1 MRKILGIVIVCAVA
15 ASAMAMPARRG
26 GVVRTAEDGT
36 EKIVFLNG
44 DETFHY
50 LTDQEGNWLD
60 EATLMPLS
68 EETKTSTEKQGM
80 ARMQARRTALKQPGQ
95 KLLSPRGAIILVSFQ
110 DKAFKSSNADM
121 TEWAMGEN
129 YTYNGAT
136 GSVRQYFLD
145 QSWGQYDMQ
154 IDVFGPVLVS
164 NNASYY
170 GENDRQGN
178 DKHAADLIVEAC
190 RLAHDSLG
198 ADFSQYDIDG
208 DDYVDWV
215 VILYAGYGE
224 ADGGSTSTIW
234 PHQYDLHY
242 YNKQFPL
249 DGDTIDHYCCLNETD
264 FDTKA
269 RCGIGTFCHEFSHV
283 LGLPDFYST
292 NYSTHR
298 TLHDWD
304 VMDYG
309 GYNNNGNTPPDYS
322 AYERWFMGWMTPTL
336 LNSACTVSLPP
347 LCDSHSACLL
357 TEDGSNVTDILDPN
371 PNIFYLLENRKKEG
385 WDAPL
390 AGEGLMVTR
399 VKYNAGRWEYNTVN
413 NYANDMGMDIIEA
426 KPNTKNR
433 KSFDTD
439 LYPAGSGQFT
449 QITNYQVTHIQLDN
463 HIITF
468 DLNGGGQHITLDLD
482 SIIVDDKPAT
492 KEFVNGTIVIKR
504 YGKSYDITGK
514 LL

>member
-15 ASAMAMPARRG
+15 VSAMAMPARRG

-80 ARMQARRTALKQPGQ
+80 ARMQARLTALKQPGQ

-298 TLHDWD
+298 TLFDWD

-390 AGEGLMVTR
+390 AGEGLMVP
-399 VKYNAGRWEYNTVN
+399 
-413 NYANDMGMDIIEA
+413 MG
-426 KPNTKNR
+426 
-433 KSFDTD
+433 
-439 LYPAGSGQFT
+439 
-449 QITNYQVTHIQLDN
+449 V
-463 HIITF
+463 
-468 DLNGGGQHITLDLD
+468 QH
-482 SIIVDDKPAT
+482 SQQ
-492 KEFVNGTIVIKR
+492 
-504 YGKSYDITGK
+504 
-514 LL
+514 

>member
-15 ASAMAMPARRG
+15 VSAMAMPARRG

-68 EETKTSTEKQGM
+68 EETKTGTEKQGM
-80 ARMQARRTALKQPGQ
+80 ARMQARRTALKLPGQ

-170 GENDRQGN
+170 GENDRWGN

-198 ADFSQYDIDG
+198 A
-208 DDYVDWV
+208 
-215 VILYAGYGE
+215 E
-224 ADGGSTSTIW
+224 
-234 PHQYDLHY
+234 
-242 YNKQFPL
+242 
-249 DGDTIDHYCCLNETD
+249 
-264 FDTKA
+264 
-269 RCGIGTFCHEFSHV
+269 
-283 LGLPDFYST
+283 
-292 NYSTHR
+292 
-298 TLHDWD
+298 
-304 VMDYG
+304 
-309 GYNNNGNTPPDYS
+309 
-322 AYERWFMGWMTPTL
+322 
-336 LNSACTVSLPP
+336 
-347 LCDSHSACLL
+347 
-357 TEDGSNVTDILDPN
+357 
-371 PNIFYLLENRKKEG
+371 
-385 WDAPL
+385 L
-390 AGEGLMVTR
+390 ALIAAV
-399 VKYNAGRWEYNTVN
+399 
-413 NYANDMGMDIIEA
+413 
-426 KPNTKNR
+426 
-433 KSFDTD
+433 
-439 LYPAGSGQFT
+439 
-449 QITNYQVTHIQLDN
+449 
-463 HIITF
+463 
-468 DLNGGGQHITLDLD
+468 
-482 SIIVDDKPAT
+482 
-492 KEFVNGTIVIKR
+492 
-504 YGKSYDITGK
+504 
-514 LL
+514 